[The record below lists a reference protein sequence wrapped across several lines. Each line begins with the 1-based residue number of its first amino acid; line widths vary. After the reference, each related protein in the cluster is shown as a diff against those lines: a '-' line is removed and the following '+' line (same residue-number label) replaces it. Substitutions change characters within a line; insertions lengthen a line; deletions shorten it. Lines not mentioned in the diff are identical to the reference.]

1 MKGTVILSHGLE
13 SGPAASKVSALAA
26 VAEAQGWASRRPDYR
41 EIDRSRDAAAVEAR
55 VAALLAQV
63 PAAETVVLAGSSMG
77 AYVSGLASLRRAPRG
92 LFLMALPVGLPGMPV
107 PFAAAEVPT
116 ALVHGWRDELCP
128 LAPVIEFARARRALL
143 HVVDDEHRL
152 AAHVEFCAE
161 QFGRFLAGLA

>member
-1 MKGTVILSHGLE
+1 MIGTVILSHGLE

-41 EIDRSRDAAAVEAR
+41 AIDRGRDAAAVEAR
-55 VAALLAQV
+55 IATLLAQA
-63 PAAETVVLAGSSMG
+63 PAGKRLVFAGSSMG
-77 AYVSGLASLRRAPRG
+77 AYVSGLASLRRPPLG
-92 LFLMALPVGLPGMPV
+92 LFLLALPIGLAGLPL

-128 LAPVIEFARARRALL
+128 LPPVIEFARARRAVL

-152 AAHVEFCAE
+152 AAHVEFCAA
-161 QFGRFLAGLA
+161 QFRHFLAGLG